1 MTRSRSSRGSR
12 CVAWAMTFAAT
23 LSLETA
29 AHAGPATCTAGSTVA
44 PGYTISTLGAGLTT
58 NQITFTNPA
67 SRWGEGMYIANP
79 NGPPAV
85 LKVTSGG
92 AIAPFPLDP
101 LIPPDGYGVTVAE
114 GGTLPNAMF
123 ISAGVSG
130 SVGSGIYTQT
140 LSGVASVFKMPS
152 FPSEDGAYYKLVEL
166 RTGPSGNTMSAVSI
180 FMCGGLCAALDVTDL
195 DVAGNF
201 LGRFG
206 VQAGQIGSFA
216 LPNHAA
222 SPAGSGFPDT
232 IYSSFDDGLAK
243 SSAYWSGSIFT
254 TTLPPTFP
262 PSGTE
267 ANLYGDTAFGGGVVG
282 FGNDLYVLSV
292 TTDTST
298 VGYETRI
305 HRVNPFGVAQLIA
318 TVPAADASV
327 SPETL
332 GGLAFGRG
340 GSFGTDLYFSAG
352 DLICRV
358 GAPDQDGDGVLDSVD
373 NCPTVA
379 NPTQANADGDARG
392 DACDLF
398 PTNPACTIMP
408 GTDARDA
415 SMAWPWIAPVAM
427 IGVLRALRRRRPAV

>member
-1 MTRSRSSRGSR
+1 MKRSRSSVRPRLAAGATA
-12 CVAWAMTFAAT
+12 VAAAS
-23 LSLETA
+23 SLWIAGT
-29 AHAGPATCTAGSTVA
+29 AHAADCVTNSTVA
-44 PGYTISTLGAGLTT
+44 PGYSIGTLGAGLTT
-58 NQITFTNPA
+58 NQITFTNPG

-101 LIPPDGYGVTVAE
+101 MIPPDGVGVTVAE
-114 GGTLPNAMF
+114 GPSLPNAMF

-130 SVGSGIYTQT
+130 SVGSGIYEQT
-140 LSGVASVFKMPS
+140 LGGVGSVFKVPN
-152 FPSEDGAYYKLVEL
+152 FPAEDGAYYKLVEL
-166 RTGPSGNTMSAVSI
+166 QAGPSGNTMSAVSI

-195 DVAGNF
+195 DASGTF

-216 LPNHAA
+216 LPNHAV
-222 SPAGSGFPDT
+222 SPAGSGFPET

-243 SSAYWSGSIFT
+243 SSTYWSGSTFA
-254 TTLPPTFP
+254 TTLPATFP
-262 PSGTE
+262 SSGTE

-282 FGNDLYVLSV
+282 FGNDLYVLSI
-292 TTDTST
+292 TTDTSL
-298 VGYETRI
+298 VAYQTRI

-318 TVPAADASV
+318 TVPVADSSI
-327 SPETL
+327 SPETI

-352 DLICRV
+352 DLICRL

-379 NPTQANADGDARG
+379 NPTQVNTDGDALG

-398 PTNPACTIMP
+398 PTNPSCTIVP
-408 GTDARDA
+408 GSDARDA

-427 IGVLRALRRRRPAV
+427 IGVLRALRRRR